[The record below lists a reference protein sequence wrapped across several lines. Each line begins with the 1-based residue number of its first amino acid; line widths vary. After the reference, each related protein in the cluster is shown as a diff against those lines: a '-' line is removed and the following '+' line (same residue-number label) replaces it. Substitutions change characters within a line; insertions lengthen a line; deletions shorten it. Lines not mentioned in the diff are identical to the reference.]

1 MVSFNLE
8 HFGKNVN
15 TYSIKLPKVALAL
28 QALQADIYALVEVEG
43 AAGLEELCQLLNR
56 NCNTQKY
63 KTRYYKDNVQGMAC
77 FIYNSDAVT
86 PWAPSV

>member
-8 HFGKNVN
+8 HFGKNVS

-56 NCNTQKY
+56 NCNTQNTRHAII
-63 KTRYYKDNVQGMAC
+63 KTTCRAWPVSSTIAMQLP
-77 FIYNSDAVT
+77 